1 MSIINLIF
9 QIMNQFPVI
18 CVIILLKIIG
28 FLSFTHIILIYI
40 GYCIYVQF
48 TSKTYLYYTKNVK
61 NEKILSMCPNLS
73 NPNFKPYFFLPLA
86 FQQIAMTQTSLLI
99 SDKSKLNFRIQKIN
113 NYGLTLYW
121 PYFSDFE
128 EISDPNTPI
137 LFFCPGMTGD
147 ITDPYVIN
155 LCVEGLKNGYH
166 VVVYQMRILNENFGL
181 DETGKMNFSEDIDI
195 CLDVIRNKYPKAK
208 IYGISGSFGANN
220 LLYYL
225 GDKNKNFPKNKKKI
239 DAAVSFSNPFNMEI
253 CSRIAEGTFVSTIV
267 TYLEQKNS
275 KKIKDSIE
283 KCPNLTYINIPE
295 LLECESPML
304 FDEIFNGKLH
314 GYKTASEY
322 YRNISAIKNLID
334 IDVPVLCI
342 NSLDDP
348 FTPSQSIAY
357 DDIKINPNI
366 FLIVTEKG
374 SHMGFISNEKLT
386 EFKQW
391 NFKPAFEFLNCQ
403 RNLDY
408 KLD

>member
-1 MSIINLIF
+1 MSIINILF
-9 QIMNQFPVI
+9 QLWNQFPVI

-28 FLSFTHIILIYI
+28 FLSFTHIILIYF

-86 FQQIAMTQTSLLI
+86 FQQVAMTQTSLLI
-99 SDKSKLNFRIQKIN
+99 QDKSKLNFRIQKIN

-121 PYFSDFE
+121 PYFSDFQ
-128 EISDPNTPI
+128 EISDPNAPI

-155 LCVEGLKNGYH
+155 LCIEGLKNGYH
-166 VVVYQMRILNENFGL
+166 VVVYQMRILNENFGV

-195 CLDVIRNKYPKAK
+195 CLDVIRSKYPKTK

-220 LLYYL
+220 LLFYL
-225 GDKNKNFPKNKKKI
+225 GDKNKNFPKNNKKI
-239 DAAVSFSNPFNMEI
+239 DAAVSFSNPFNMEL
-253 CSRIAEGTFVSTIV
+253 CSRIAEGTLISTLV
-267 TYLEQKNS
+267 TFLEQKNS
-275 KKIKDSIE
+275 KKIKESIE
-283 KCPNLTYINIPE
+283 KCQNLTYMNTQE
-295 LLECESPML
+295 LLECESPLL

-314 GYKTASEY
+314 GYKTASQY
-322 YRNISAIKNLID
+322 YRNISAVKNLID

-348 FTPSQSIAY
+348 IIPSAAIAY
-357 DDIKINPNI
+357 DDIKVNPNI
-366 FLIVTEKG
+366 FLIVTDKG
-374 SHMGFISNEKLT
+374 SHMGFISNEKLI
-386 EFKQW
+386 ELKQW

-403 RNLDY
+403 RNLDC

>member
-1 MSIINLIF
+1 
-9 QIMNQFPVI
+9 MNQFPVI

-155 LCVEGLKNGYH
+155 LCIEGLKNGYH

-181 DETGKMNFSEDIDI
+181 DETGKMNFREDIDI

-239 DAAVSFSNPFNMEI
+239 DAAVSISNPFNMEI

-348 FTPSQSIAY
+348 MIPSQAIAY
-357 DDIKINPNI
+357 DDIRVNPNI

-386 EFKQW
+386 ELKQW
-391 NFKPAFEFLNCQ
+391 NLKPAFEFLNCQ
-403 RNLDY
+403 RNLDC
-408 KLD
+408 KLE

>member
-1 MSIINLIF
+1 MSIINIILQF
-9 QIMNQFPVI
+9 MNQFPVI

-40 GYCIYVQF
+40 GYCIYVQY
-48 TSKTYLYYTKNVK
+48 TSKTYLYYTKNIK

-86 FQQIAMTQTSLLI
+86 FQQVAMTQTSLLI
-99 SDKSKLNFRIQKIN
+99 SDKSKLNFRTQKIN
-113 NYGLTLYW
+113 KYGLTLYW

-128 EISDPNTPI
+128 EISDPNVPI

-155 LCVEGLKNGYH
+155 LCIEGLKNGYH
-166 VVVYQMRILNENFGL
+166 VVVYQMRILNENFGV

-220 LLYYL
+220 LLFYL
-225 GDKNKNFPKNKKKI
+225 GDKNKNLPKNQKKI
-239 DAAVSFSNPFNMEI
+239 DAAVSFSNPFNMEM
-253 CSRIAEGTFVSTIV
+253 CSRIAEGTLISTLV
-267 TYLEQKNS
+267 TFLEQKNS

-283 KCPNLTYINIPE
+283 KCPNLTYMNTQE
-295 LLECESPML
+295 LLECESPIL

-322 YRNISAIKNLID
+322 YRNISAVKNLID

-348 FTPSQSIAY
+348 MTPSQVIAY
-357 DDIKINPNI
+357 DDIKLNPNI

-386 EFKQW
+386 ELKQW

-403 RNLDY
+403 RNLDC

>member
-1 MSIINLIF
+1 MSIINILF
-9 QIMNQFPVI
+9 QLWNQFPVI

-86 FQQIAMTQTSLLI
+86 FQQVAMTQTSLLI
-99 SDKSKLNFRIQKIN
+99 QDKSKLNFRIQKIN

-121 PYFSDFE
+121 PYFSDFQ
-128 EISDPNTPI
+128 EISDPNAPI

-155 LCVEGLKNGYH
+155 LCIEGLKNGYH
-166 VVVYQMRILNENFGL
+166 VVVYQMRILNENFGV

-195 CLDVIRNKYPKAK
+195 CLDVIRSKYPKTK

-220 LLYYL
+220 LLFYL
-225 GDKNKNFPKNKKKI
+225 GDKNKNFPKNNKKI
-239 DAAVSFSNPFNMEI
+239 DAAVSFSNPFNMEL
-253 CSRIAEGTFVSTIV
+253 CSRIAEGTLISTLV
-267 TYLEQKNS
+267 TFLEQKNS
-275 KKIKDSIE
+275 KKIKESIE
-283 KCPNLTYINIPE
+283 KCQNLTSMNTQE
-295 LLECESPML
+295 LLECESPLL

-314 GYKTASEY
+314 GYKTASQY
-322 YRNISAIKNLID
+322 YRNISAVKNLID

-348 FTPSQSIAY
+348 IIPSAAIAY
-357 DDIKINPNI
+357 DDIKVNPNI
-366 FLIVTEKG
+366 FLIVTDKG
-374 SHMGFISNEKLT
+374 SHMGFISNEKLI
-386 EFKQW
+386 ELKQW

-403 RNLDY
+403 RNLDC

>member
-1 MSIINLIF
+1 MSIINILF
-9 QIMNQFPVI
+9 QFMNQFPVI
-18 CVIILLKIIG
+18 SVIILLKIIG
-28 FLSFTHIILIYI
+28 LLSFTHIILIYI

-86 FQQIAMTQTSLLI
+86 FQQVAMTQTSLLI
-99 SDKSKLNFRIQKIN
+99 QDKSKLNFRIQKIN

-128 EISDPNTPI
+128 EISDPNSPI

-155 LCVEGLKNGYH
+155 LCIEGLKNGYH
-166 VVVYQMRILNENFGL
+166 VVVYQMRILNENFGV

-195 CLDVIRNKYPKAK
+195 CLDIIRNKYPKAK

-220 LLYYL
+220 LLFYL
-225 GDKNKNFPKNKKKI
+225 GDKNKKKI

-253 CSRIAEGTFVSTIV
+253 CSRIAEGTLVSTLV

-283 KCPNLTYINIPE
+283 KCPNLTYINTQE
-295 LLECESPML
+295 LLECESPLL

-348 FTPSQSIAY
+348 VTPSQAIAY
-357 DDIKINPNI
+357 DDIKVNPNI
-366 FLIVTEKG
+366 FLIVTDKG

-386 EFKQW
+386 ELKQW

-403 RNLDY
+403 RNLDC

>member
-155 LCVEGLKNGYH
+155 LCIEGLKNGYH

-408 KLD
+408 KLE